1 MVKQCRKR
9 DDIMARLNKIQ
20 VYAVN
25 WLIHSG
31 KSIEEIVHE
40 LKIDIKQVKNIV
52 EKNNR
57 INKTGAA
64 IEDKQKPAINNK
76 GKDLMINTTLGKNAK
91 TVSIMT
97 KEASE
102 YHDFVKD
109 KVTYN
114 NRTQKG
120 IFIPSEKKTK

>member
-1 MVKQCRKR
+1 
-9 DDIMARLNKIQ
+9 MARLNKTQ

-25 WLIHSG
+25 WLLHSG

-52 EKNNR
+52 EKNNQ
-57 INKTGAA
+57 INKSGAA
-64 IEDKQKPAINNK
+64 IEDKQKPAVNNK
-76 GKDLMINTTLGKNAK
+76 GKDLIINTTLGKK
-91 TVSIMT
+91 TKSVSIMT

-109 KVTYN
+109 KTKYN
-114 NRTQKG
+114 NKIQKG